1 MWLWASLWKLW
12 EYKQMFS
19 KYKSLQKALEN
30 LIIRAKEWKYI
41 DANWEEQSGS
51 VVIDITGEMKV
62 RAVTI
67 NDESLLSPAKKTE
80 LENLLLATMA
90 KAQTKAQEV
99 VQEKTKEIL
108 WMDPNDLAGMLW
120 GLGK

>member
-1 MWLWASLWKLW
+1 
-12 EYKQMFS
+12 
-19 KYKSLQKALEN
+19 
-30 LIIRAKEWKYI
+30 
-41 DANWEEQSGS
+41 
-51 VVIDITGEMKV
+51 MKV

-108 WMDPNDLAGMLW
+108 
-120 GLGK
+120 

>member
-19 KYKSLQKALEN
+19 KYKSLQKALEK

-41 DANWEEQSGS
+41 DENWEEQSGS

-62 RAVTI
+62 KAVTI
-67 NDESLLSPAKKTE
+67 NDKTLLSPSKKSE
-80 LENLLLATMA
+80 LESLLLATMT

-108 WMDPNDLAGMLW
+108 WMDPDALAGMLW
-120 GLGK
+120 WLGK

>member
-19 KYKSLQKALEN
+19 KYKSLQKSLEN

-51 VVIDITGEMKV
+51 VVIDITWELKV
-62 RAVTI
+62 KNVTI

-80 LENLLLATMA
+80 LENLLLATMT

-108 WMDPNDLAGMLW
+108 GMDPNDLAWMLW
-120 GLGK
+120 GLWK

>member
-19 KYKSLQKALEN
+19 KYKSLQKALEK

-51 VVIDITGEMKV
+51 VVIDITWELKV
-62 RAVTI
+62 KSVSI
-67 NDESLLSPAKKTE
+67 NDTSLLSPAKKTE
-80 LENLLLATMA
+80 LENLLLATMT

-108 WMDPNDLAGMLW
+108 GMDPNDLAWMLW

>member
-19 KYKSLQKALEN
+19 KYKSLQKSLEN

-51 VVIDITGEMKV
+51 VVIDITWELKV
-62 RAVTI
+62 TNVTI

-80 LENLLLATMA
+80 LENLLLATMT

-108 WMDPNDLAGMLW
+108 GMDPNDLAWMLW
-120 GLGK
+120 GLWK

>member
-19 KYKSLQKALEN
+19 KYKSLQKALEK

-51 VVIDITGEMKV
+51 VVIDITWELKV
-62 RAVTI
+62 KNVTI
-67 NDESLLSPAKKTE
+67 NDTSLLSPARKTE
-80 LENLLLATMA
+80 LENLLLATMT

-120 GLGK
+120 WLGK

>member
-108 WMDPNDLAGMLW
+108 GMDPNDLAGMLW
-120 GLGK
+120 GLWK

>member
-19 KYKSLQKALEN
+19 KYKSLQKALEK

-51 VVIDITGEMKV
+51 VVIDITWELKV
-62 RAVTI
+62 KSVSI
-67 NDESLLSPAKKTE
+67 NDTSLLSPAKKTE
-80 LENLLLATMA
+80 LENLLLATMT

-108 WMDPNDLAGMLW
+108 GMDPNDLAWMVW

>member
-1 MWLWASLWKLW
+1 
-12 EYKQMFS
+12 
-19 KYKSLQKALEN
+19 
-30 LIIRAKEWKYI
+30 
-41 DANWEEQSGS
+41 
-51 VVIDITGEMKV
+51 MKV

-108 WMDPNDLAGMLW
+108 GMDPNDLAWMLW
-120 GLGK
+120 GLWK

>member
-19 KYKSLQKALEN
+19 KYKSLQKALEK

-51 VVIDITGEMKV
+51 VVIDITWELKV
-62 RAVTI
+62 KNVTI
-67 NDESLLSPAKKTE
+67 NDTSLLSPSRKTE
-80 LENLLLATMA
+80 LENLLLATMT

-108 WMDPNDLAGMLW
+108 GMDPNDLAGMLW
-120 GLGK
+120 GLWK

>member
-19 KYKSLQKALEN
+19 KYKSLQKALEK
-30 LIIRAKEWKYI
+30 LIIRAKEGKYI

-51 VVIDITGEMKV
+51 IIIDITGEMKV
-62 RAVTI
+62 KAVTI
-67 NDESLLSPAKKTE
+67 NDETLLTPARKKE

-99 VQEKTKEIL
+99 VQEKTKEIIG
-108 WMDPNDLAGMLW
+108 MDPNDLAGMLW
-120 GLGK
+120 GLWK

>member
-19 KYKSLQKALEN
+19 KYKSLQKSLEN

-108 WMDPNDLAGMLW
+108 GMDPNDLAGMLW
-120 GLGK
+120 GLWK

>member
-1 MWLWASLWKLW
+1 
-12 EYKQMFS
+12 
-19 KYKSLQKALEN
+19 
-30 LIIRAKEWKYI
+30 
-41 DANWEEQSGS
+41 
-51 VVIDITGEMKV
+51 
-62 RAVTI
+62 
-67 NDESLLSPAKKTE
+67 
-80 LENLLLATMA
+80 LATMA

>member
-80 LENLLLATMA
+80 LENLLVATMV

-108 WMDPNDLAGMLW
+108 GMDPNDLAGMLGW
-120 GLGK
+120 LGK

>member
-19 KYKSLQKALEN
+19 KYKSLQKALEK
-30 LIIRAKEWKYI
+30 LIIRAKEGKYI
-41 DANWEEQSGS
+41 DTNWEEQSGS
-51 VVIDITGEMKV
+51 VVIDITGEMKIK
-62 RAVTI
+62 AVTI
-67 NDESLLSPAKKTE
+67 NDEALLTPARKTE
-80 LENLLLATMA
+80 LENLLLATMS

-108 WMDPNDLAGMLW
+108 GMDPDALAGMLW
-120 GLGK
+120 GLWK